1 MWSALF
7 GAEDGEQQQQQQQQ
21 RGDPNAPAPVPV
33 PAPDAAAGQ
42 RKATDASEAAVAP
55 PAPSASSSA
64 PAPRHSM
71 EQSSTAT
78 PPPSLSRRPSQYRED
93 DREGDDDD
101 SPMAML
107 LRRLNVLMVKAGQH
121 EFEKKTL
128 VDQMEKERELMRSEV
143 AALERQVQDLK
154 DQNLQLQY
162 KIEYT
167 SEPMLMERLQDVT
180 DMRDAL
186 TRVKEQQER
195 DLEAK
200 EKMLQETRQ
209 QLAQKEAE
217 LQTLRDEMEAARQL
231 HEQEQAAVEEQVR
244 VLETRLAEAAR
255 VADDASIREQ
265 KDAEELES
273 LRVSV
278 ASLTKQNGDLAATLE
293 EREREIERL
302 EHLKENELTQ
312 LNEQLEHTRRTSEVR
327 LAEKER
333 QVSQMQAE
341 MTEKGTAL
349 EKTLQE
355 KITQLESQ
363 LQDADNR
370 ISEMTS
376 VMDDYKHDCMEL
388 WKLNEDLKQ
397 QLALAAAETML
408 KEAESR
414 QKEFS
419 GQSRVSDLESQV
431 EELRDAVTRKEQE
444 LVLKEEEL
452 LSAREEAARLV
463 ESSKRHE
470 ESQPWKENAIRVLT
484 EQVTAAQRELT
495 EAMEL
500 NLHMSNRNSWLE
512 EQLVNLE
519 AAVSAAEQANDKL
532 QPTVEASLIEQVNGL
547 HQSNSALSTELHAV
561 KTEWDA
567 TSQELESL
575 KLTFQQMREELD
587 VAQNLASEA
596 VQSSKHEL
604 ESEIERLGNALN
616 QERQHVAALESEVS
630 HYRAELEPLQSQIDT
645 LARKNHSLLG
655 EISDARDV
663 HEKAEAQKNLQMEQ
677 LQATVH
683 NLKAEL
689 QRAGEVLSSKESEI
703 AALRDA
709 SASETAK
716 LKSGADKLKDE
727 KRRMLAELK
736 QLRADAESHREAQD
750 KASAERV
757 ALLTEVD
764 KHLKEVSRLQT
775 MLKKAEK
782 EKAALESDA
791 NQLRAV
797 QDEKNRIVEEARQ
810 LEVVNRRLEETNQE
824 LEATLERSKAFCEDV
839 SQRCE
844 EKVIELQE
852 ANQRALEERAEE
864 VAQMTLANG
873 SLRREIEQ
881 LAESRFEQ
889 ERFIEELRL
898 QVADLQAEKNVLA
911 ARAHRLMQELSQYT
925 ELPDE
930 ELLADSQ
937 SPAPD
942 LWELLSSGMEQLKAD
957 LELASKYAAS
967 IDSNAVDDGPESEE
981 SLPVSSS

>member
-7 GAEDGEQQQQQQQQ
+7 GAEDGEQQQQ

-42 RKATDASEAAVAP
+42 RKATDASEAAAAP

-71 EQSSTAT
+71 EQSGTVT

-278 ASLTKQNGDLAATLE
+278 ASLTQQNSDLAATLE
-293 EREREIERL
+293 EREQEIERL

-327 LAEKER
+327 LAEKEQ

-532 QPTVEASLIEQVNGL
+532 QRDLIQ
-547 HQSNSALSTELHAV
+547 
-561 KTEWDA
+561 KD
-567 TSQELESL
+567 ESI
-575 KLTFQQMREELD
+575 MSMN
-587 VAQNLASEA
+587 AQLAE
-596 VQSSKHEL
+596 
-604 ESEIERLGNALN
+604 
-616 QERQHVAALESEVS
+616 
-630 HYRAELEPLQSQIDT
+630 
-645 LARKNHSLLG
+645 
-655 EISDARDV
+655 
-663 HEKAEAQKNLQMEQ
+663 
-677 LQATVH
+677 
-683 NLKAEL
+683 AEL

-727 KRRMLAELK
+727 KR
-736 QLRADAESHREAQD
+736 H